1 MSGRAAM
8 EERVLRYMRQASE
21 HNASDIYIVA
31 GRAVTIKVS
40 GRLIPADND
49 VLKPADSLALV
60 GELYRLNNRSL
71 EKLESGDDD
80 FAIGIEGLGR
90 FRVNA
95 YRQRFSHA
103 AVLRTIPKELPDPTK
118 MNIPEVIVNLAS
130 NQRGLIL
137 FTGTTGSGK
146 TTSLACLVDRINS
159 SRDNHVVTIE
169 DPIEFRHPHKKSI
182 ISQRELEND
191 TMTYIA
197 ALRGALRQAPDVIL
211 VGEMRDHET
220 ISAAVTAAETGHLVF
235 STLHTIGAGATI
247 DRIIDVF
254 PPSQQN
260 QIRTQLAITLQA
272 IISQQLVPTVE
283 GKLHPAY
290 EIMICNSALRNLIRE
305 GKTFQIDNV
314 LQTSAN
320 TGMCTMDMSLT
331 ALYRRRII
339 TRETALTYCVN
350 YQEMLNRL
358 SSGG

>member
-1 MSGRAAM
+1 MTGNVFAERIIRYLRKAA
-8 EERVLRYMRQASE
+8 E
-21 HNASDIYIVA
+21 HNASDIYVVA
-31 GRAVTIKVS
+31 GRAVAIKVS
-40 GRLIPADND
+40 GRLIPADTD
-49 VLKPADSLALV
+49 TLSPEDSLALV
-60 GELYRLNNRSL
+60 SEIYKLANRKF
-71 EKLESGDDD
+71 EKFEGGDDD
-80 FAIGIEGLGR
+80 FAIGLEGIGR

-95 YRQRFSHA
+95 YLQRFSHS
-103 AVLRTIPKELPDPTK
+103 AVLRTIPKELPDPNK
-118 MNIPEVIVNLAS
+118 FNIPEVIVNLAH

-146 TTSLACLVDRINS
+146 TTSLACLVDRINTT
-159 SRDNHVVTIE
+159 RDNHIVTIE

-191 TMTYIA
+191 TKSYLA
-197 ALRGALRQAPDVIL
+197 ALRAALRQAPDVIL

-220 ISAAVTAAETGHLVF
+220 IAAAVTAAETGHLVF

-254 PPSQQN
+254 PPNQQN
-260 QIRTQLAITLQA
+260 QVRTQLAITLCA
-272 IISQQLVPTVE
+272 IVSQQLIPTID

-314 LQTSAN
+314 LQTSVN
-320 TGMCTMDMSLT
+320 TGMRTMDMSL
-331 ALYRRRII
+331 ADLFRRRLI

-350 YQEMLNRL
+350 YQDMHNRL
-358 SSGG
+358 SGS

>member
-1 MSGRAAM
+1 MRY
-8 EERVLRYMRQASE
+8 LRQSMD
-21 HNASDIYIVA
+21 HKASDIYIVA
-31 GRAVTIKVS
+31 GRPVTIKVN
-40 GRLIPADND
+40 GNLIPADKD
-49 VLKPADSLALV
+49 ILSPSDSLALV
-60 GELYRLNNRSL
+60 GEVYRLNNRNL
-71 EKLESGDDD
+71 ERLESGDDD
-80 FAIGIEGLGR
+80 FAIGIEGIGR

-103 AVLRTIPKELPDPTK
+103 AVLRTIPKELPDPNK
-118 MNIPEVIVNLAS
+118 INIPEVIVNLAN
-130 NQRGLIL
+130 NQRGMIL

-159 SRDNHVVTIE
+159 TRDDHIVTIE

-182 ISQRELEND
+182 VSQRELDND
-191 TMTYIA
+191 TRSYMS
-197 ALRGALRQAPDVIL
+197 ALRAALRQAPDVIL

-220 ISAAVTAAETGHLVF
+220 IHAAITAAETGHLVF

-254 PPSQQN
+254 PPNQQN

-272 IISQQLVPTVE
+272 VISQQLIPTLD

-314 LQTSAN
+314 LQTSVN
-320 TGMCTMDMSLT
+320 SGMRTMDMSLQD
-331 ALYRRRII
+331 LYRRRII
-339 TRETALTYCVN
+339 SRDNALNYSVN
-350 YQEMLNRL
+350 YQDMLNRL
-358 SSGG
+358 ASG